1 MNSTLLDKLKTLK
14 EEEKEILKGN
24 NVINLNLYMSPS
36 SSIVDSN
43 KILGQNKLIY
53 VQAHTVLYIFL
64 NMAIIMLNLFIC
76 VRVIHFIL

>member
-14 EEEKEILKGN
+14 EEGN
-24 NVINLNLYMSPS
+24 SKDNVINLNLYMSPS
-36 SSIVDSN
+36 SNIVDAIN
-43 KILGQNKLIY
+43 IRTEQTDLCKL
-53 VQAHTVLYIFL
+53 TPFTFS